1 MRMSDNRIPD
11 RAAWIFAG
19 LAALCAILYLPGL
32 HGGFLFD
39 DQPNIVANP
48 GIHVRSLDAQA
59 WQQAMW
65 ASPSSE
71 LQRPLASLSF
81 AINHY
86 FTALAPW
93 PMKATNLVIHLLN
106 GVLLFALLRRIVR
119 PVGPRETPA
128 WPRGEWLAALV
139 AASWLLHPINLSPV
153 LLVVQRMESM
163 AQLFVLAGLIVYFD
177 ARMRQHG
184 RRPGA
189 AWRLWLAFPLM
200 ILLGVAS
207 KESAAL
213 LPLYALLLEF
223 TVLRAYA
230 RPGALKAF
238 FALFLALPAIAGLAW
253 LLPGVFSEHAYA
265 SRAFTLGERL
275 LTEPRVLLDYLS
287 WMVFPA
293 PGFFS
298 FFRDDYVISTGLFTP
313 WTTLPAILT
322 LLGISV
328 AAWFWR
334 QSRPLL
340 ALGWSWFLGA
350 HALTATVFPLELVFE
365 HRNYFASIGVL
376 LAVFDLLLPTTLQA
390 AFNRAR
396 FGALACLLALATFSL
411 ALRAKTWG
419 NPLLL
424 AMTEVARHPA
434 SPRATYQLGVAYAE
448 LGAYRPGSPHT
459 VRAIEAL
466 EAAMRVPGSSTLPES
481 GLIIVSS
488 KAGHAVDPRWID
500 SMEQKLAN
508 RPITPE
514 DARAIAALTQ
524 CQREGQCHLDD
535 ARLTRLYQTALD
547 KPSRSAWVLYSYGI
561 HAHNRLHDTELALQL
576 VREAAQGGD
585 LQFQANLVE
594 FLLALGRNDEAAQAL
609 MNLEQRDRRGSMV
622 REIANFRARLGASP

>member
-1 MRMSDNRIPD
+1 MHHATRRTTGTFIG
-11 RAAWIFAG
+11 I
-19 LAALCAILYLPGL
+19 LLLCTLLYLPGL
-32 HGGFLFD
+32 SGGFLFD
-39 DQPNIVANP
+39 DFPNIVLNP
-48 GIHVRSLDAQA
+48 AIHVSTLDWREW
-59 WQQAMW
+59 WQVLW
-65 ASPSSE
+65 ASPSSD

-81 AINHY
+81 ALNHY
-86 FTALAPW
+86 FSGLNPW
-93 PMKATNLVIHLLN
+93 SMKATNLVIHLLN
-106 GVLLFALLRRIVR
+106 GVLLFALLRRIAR
-119 PVGPRETPA
+119 LAQPPEAPA
-128 WPRGEWLAALV
+128 WQRGEWLAALV

-153 LLVVQRMESM
+153 LLIVQRMESM

-184 RRPGA
+184 RRPGV

-223 TVLRAYA
+223 TVLRACA
-230 RPGALKAF
+230 KPGALKAV

-287 WMVFPA
+287 WTVLPA

-313 WTTLPAILT
+313 WTTLPAILA

-334 QSRPLL
+334 QRRPLF
-340 ALGWSWFLGA
+340 ALGWGWFLGA

-376 LAVFDLLLPTTLQA
+376 LAVFDLLLPTTQQA

-396 FGALACLLALATFSL
+396 FGGMACLLILAAFSL

-424 AMTEVARHPA
+424 AISEAAQHPA
-434 SPRATYQLGVAYAE
+434 SPRATYHLGAAYAD
-448 LGAYRPGSPHT
+448 LGAHQPGSPYT

-481 GLIIVSS
+481 GVIIVSS

-500 SMEQKLAN
+500 SMEQKLAH

-561 HAHNRLHDTELALQL
+561 HAYNRLHDTELALQL
-576 VREAAQGGD
+576 VREAARSDD

-594 FLLALGRNDEAAQAL
+594 FLLTLGRNDEAAQAL

-622 REIANFRARLGASP
+622 REIANFRARLGTSP